1 MALLMAGDAP
11 LAEMATCPGS
21 RLPYREPPPWM
32 PQLPARQGSRDRG
45 IEGGRAHASIKGN
58 GVRTEGIAWKASVG
72 VCQARPLRWQMGQG
86 NLLGRADSGRL
97 WRSSEQWS
105 LRRRKLRGQS

>member
-1 MALLMAGDAP
+1 MAPSTALSMALLMAGDAP

-72 VCQARPLRWQMGQG
+72 GVPGPATAMADGSREPSRSRGLR
-86 NLLGRADSGRL
+86 APVAVI
-97 WRSSEQWS
+97 
-105 LRRRKLRGQS
+105 